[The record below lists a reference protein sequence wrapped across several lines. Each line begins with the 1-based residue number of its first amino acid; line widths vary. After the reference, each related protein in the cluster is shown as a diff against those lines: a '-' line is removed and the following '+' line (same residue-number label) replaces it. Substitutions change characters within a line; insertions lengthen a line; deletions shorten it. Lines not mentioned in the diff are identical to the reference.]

1 MQLIVASLNEKSS
14 EESSS
19 DEDSANKSDEE
30 VIEGYLYSFVKD
42 GGQLCNLSKCPRTTR
57 LCAVLWAL
65 GLSPD
70 LDLAFAFTNTKVLGL
85 AHAINKVLQG

>member
-30 VIEGYLYSFVKD
+30 VIEGLAGSEIRESERDDVQKSVD
-42 GGQLCNLSKCPRTTR
+42 GG
-57 LCAVLWAL
+57 V
-65 GLSPD
+65 
-70 LDLAFAFTNTKVLGL
+70 
-85 AHAINKVLQG
+85 

>member
-14 EESSS
+14 EESSL

-42 GGQLCNLSKCPRTTR
+42 GG
-57 LCAVLWAL
+57 
-65 GLSPD
+65 
-70 LDLAFAFTNTKVLGL
+70 
-85 AHAINKVLQG
+85 